1 MQVLLLRKTEGLGSE
16 GDIITVADGYARN
29 FLLPR
34 KFAVKATKSTIEL
47 QRKLIAE
54 REKKAAQEL
63 EEHRALAERISTLSL
78 TVAAKVGE
86 DDQLYGSVTAGDI
99 AKLLGEEGIE
109 IDRKKI
115 LLEAPIKN
123 LGVYAVEVGLHPE
136 VKSTMKLWVV
146 KE

>member
-1 MQVLLLRKTEGLGSE
+1 M
-16 GDIITVADGYARN
+16 
-29 FLLPR
+29 
-34 KFAVKATKSTIEL
+34 
-47 QRKLIAE
+47 
-54 REKKAAQEL
+54 
-63 EEHRALAERISTLSL
+63 
-78 TVAAKVGE
+78 
-86 DDQLYGSVTAGDI
+86 TAGDI
-99 AKLLGEEGIE
+99 ARLLGEEGIE